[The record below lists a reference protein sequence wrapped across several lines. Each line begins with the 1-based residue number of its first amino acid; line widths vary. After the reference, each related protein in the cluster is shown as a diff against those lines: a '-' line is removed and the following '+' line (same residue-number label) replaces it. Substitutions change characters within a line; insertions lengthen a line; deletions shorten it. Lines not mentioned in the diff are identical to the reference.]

1 MLQPRKVS
9 CSWGISKGKRC
20 KITLTNLKFHEVWLR
35 YIDNILMVWTHGEET
50 LVEFLKYRNNIHPI
64 IKFTS
69 ERSTT
74 SISLLD
80 VNIQLRDG
88 KIETYLYR

>member
-1 MLQPRKVS
+1 
-9 CSWGISKGKRC
+9 
-20 KITLTNLKFHEVWLR
+20 
-35 YIDNILMVWTHGEET
+35 MVWTHGEET
-50 LVEFLKYRNNIHPI
+50 LVEFLKYLNNIHPM

>member
-1 MLQPRKVS
+1 
-9 CSWGISKGKRC
+9 
-20 KITLTNLKFHEVWLR
+20 
-35 YIDNILMVWTHGEET
+35 MVWTHGEET
-50 LVEFLKYRNNIHPI
+50 LVEFLKYLNNIHPI
-64 IKFTS
+64 IKFTG